1 LNQINT
7 LKAVIKRELLSYLSS
22 FSFMLAIAVY
32 FLLVGLWLWWFPD
45 TSIPDNK
52 FSSLQTLFVLAPW
65 MFLFIIP
72 ALTMRSIA
80 EERQS
85 GTLDLLKS
93 KPLTMYQLVMGKFF
107 ALVFLIVLI
116 LLVSQVY
123 TFSIYQLGYPKGNL
137 DAGGT
142 AGSFLAWM
150 LLASAFSAI
159 GLFTSAVS
167 PNQMIAFLSAAAGCF
182 LLYIGPSF
190 ISTLP
195 VFVGQWDF
203 LIQGIGIQSHY
214 ESMSRG
220 VITSSDLFYFLG
232 FTGLFLQ
239 AAALAATYPR
249 NQRKSILLESPAGWA
264 ISSVFIVLS
273 FFDIFSIDLTED
285 QRHTIRPETKALIY
299 EAEDIIYVK
308 LLFTGSFPAAF
319 TRLKNTALETL
330 AEFNRLNKNIQY
342 EVQDPLEGNPE
353 LVRSN
358 QESLRQDGI
367 IPTRLT
373 VFNGKEQE
381 QKIVYPYAVFYFG
394 ERKIPVNLLESMDP
408 NTSEDEV
415 LNRSASLLE
424 YKFAN
429 AIQKLGMKK
438 SPVVVFTRGHDE
450 LPLVHTADL
459 ERTLRPVYST
469 GRITLDSV
477 VFISREI
484 DILIVAKP
492 QTGFSN
498 RDNFL
503 IDQYIMN
510 GGKVIWLIDP
520 LFVNTDTINA
530 ATRKKMDF
538 IPLPY
543 ALNLEELFFKY
554 GFRILPNVVLDYEC
568 STIPL
573 LTGYANGTP
582 QFEPRPWYFHP
593 LVAPQIDHPVVK
605 NLDRISLYYPATID
619 TVKTKTPVAK
629 TILLASSMN
638 SRTLLSPSGINFE
651 MVRQLAEPNQF
662 NRQSQPVGLLLEGIF
677 SSAFENRVSESFTN
691 MLDQTGNSYKANS
704 VPNRMLV
711 FSDGDLINN
720 AVSSRGEPA
729 PLGFNMYEQK
739 TYPANKDLML
749 NSIEYLLDDHQIMSA
764 RNKEI
769 RLRLLDA
776 AVVRDQAGYWR
787 WLNTLI
793 PILVILMLNIG
804 FYYWRKWKYA

>member
-1 LNQINT
+1 MNWINA
-7 LKAVIKRELLSYLSS
+7 LKPVIKRELLTYLSS

-52 FSSLQTLFVLAPW
+52 FASLQTLFALAPW
-65 MFLFIIP
+65 MFLFILP
-72 ALTMRSIA
+72 AMTMRSIA
-80 EERQS
+80 EERLT

-93 KPLTMYQLVMGKFF
+93 KPLTMHQLVLGKFF
-107 ALVFLIVLI
+107 ALWIMIILI
-116 LLVSQVY
+116 LLISQVY

-137 DAGGT
+137 DAGGS
-142 AGSFLAWM
+142 AGSFFAWM
-150 LLASAFSAI
+150 LLASAYSAI
-159 GLFTSAVS
+159 GLFASAVS
-167 PNQMIAFLSAAAGCF
+167 PNQMIAFLGAAAGCF
-182 LLYIGPSF
+182 LMYIGPSF

-195 VFVGQWDF
+195 ALAGQWEYW
-203 LIQGIGIQSHY
+203 IQNIGIQSHY
-214 ESMSRG
+214 QSMSRG
-220 VITSSDLFYFLG
+220 VITSQDLFYFLA
-232 FTGLFLQ
+232 LIIVFLQ
-239 AAALAATYPR
+239 AAAWATTYPR
-249 NQRKSILLESPAGWA
+249 NQKKFVLFELPAGWVVA
-264 ISSVFIVLS
+264 ASFIILG
-273 FFDIFSIDLTED
+273 FFDLFSIDLTED
-285 QRHTIRPETKALIY
+285 QRHTIRPESKAQIY
-299 EAEDIIYVK
+299 EVDDIIYVK

-319 TRLKNTALETL
+319 TRLKNTAVETL
-330 AEFNRLNKNIQY
+330 TEFNRLNKNIQF
-342 EVQDPLEGNPE
+342 EVEDPLEGNPD
-353 LVRSN
+353 LVRTN
-358 QESLRQDGI
+358 QEALRQDGI
-367 IPTRLT
+367 VPTRLT
-373 VFNGKEQE
+373 VYNGKEQE

-408 NTSEDEV
+408 NTPEDEI

-429 AIQKLGMKK
+429 AIQKLRMKK
-438 SPVVVFTRGHDE
+438 NPVVVFTRGHGE
-450 LPLVHTADL
+450 LPLLHTADL

-477 VFISREI
+477 VFISTEI
-484 DILIVAKP
+484 DVLIIAKP

-510 GGKVIWLIDP
+510 GGKVIWFIDP
-520 LFVNTDTINA
+520 LSVDTDTVNA
-530 ATRKKMDF
+530 AARKQMDF

-554 GFRILPNVVLDYEC
+554 GFRILPNIILDYES

-593 LVAPQIDHPVVK
+593 LVAPTINHPVVK

-619 TVKTKTPVAK
+619 TIKTKTPVLK
-629 TILLASSMN
+629 TVLLASSMH

-662 NRQSQPVGLLLEGIF
+662 NRQSQPVGLLLEGVF
-677 SSAFENRVSESFTN
+677 TSAFENRVSEPLATT
-691 MLDQTGNSYKANS
+691 LAQTGRSFKSTS
-704 VPNRMLV
+704 VPTRMLV
-711 FSDGDLINN
+711 YSDGDLINN

-739 TYPANKDLML
+739 TYSANKDLIL
-749 NSIEYLLDDHQIMSA
+749 NSIEYLLDDHQIMAA

-776 AVVRDQAGYWR
+776 ALVQDQAGYWR
-787 WLNTLI
+787 WYN
-793 PILVILMLNIG
+793 ILVPVMIIALLTLG